1 MTKSKNKNNQTNKQK
16 KNNKKTQNIKIHTMA
31 R

>member
-16 KNNKKTQNIKIHTMA
+16 KNNKKTQNIKIHTMV